1 MYFNMTVELNC
12 VKSSKRFDF
21 GVPLEDIFPPDDI
34 HPRLKF
40 IFQKALGLYEESHL
54 SIQDILNERL
64 CLQECLELKQSII
77 YDKQPGINLFNPVGA
92 YFWIIRHFL
101 GLLPIPLIPKITST
115 HRYNWEELSRK
126 CRNLLRTNK
135 FRNRKEFNF
144 FNYSIAKSLNNL
156 PKEHILMLN
165 TVVVFIREVSK
176 EKSSENI
183 LQSLLRYYCDAV
195 FIRPFTPGHRVADVD
210 MFPLMSY
217 LVKKWFYIIEY
228 LKTEYIPSF
237 SLNNYYTRTK
247 SEKPSQIHSHITNL
261 PDMFWFNKNMPS
273 SSVIVKYLKD
283 AECQTDSTN
292 EETLNSSVN
301 TMTQKELP
309 GSADCSV
316 IFEDIDISNISTP
329 TEQHIFFKNINSSLK
344 LRKLT
349 SFVSSLCDITEDEE
363 NSGKKNDKKLDSNK
377 QDENL
382 QIQIEPEESDE
393 GNSKFQSI
401 YEECNVDNTNTNEQ
415 NLKWNDV
422 MAEIQRTVKK
432 VENYNYD
439 ESYSSALE
447 YRSASSSPIESTFS
461 SGSIKTDHI
470 SFGNSSQKLNNN
482 ESQKS
487 NKSDDKQNK
496 DLHTSMYLSFCSSD
510 EELYYSLNGRNDN
523 VEENE
528 EDSISNFSLKRLI
541 FNFKFLKSISPKLK
555 RSKNVFTNMAT
566 KNVKYKRFKS

>member
-1 MYFNMTVELNC
+1 
-12 VKSSKRFDF
+12 
-21 GVPLEDIFPPDDI
+21 
-34 HPRLKF
+34 
-40 IFQKALGLYEESHL
+40 
-54 SIQDILNERL
+54 
-64 CLQECLELKQSII
+64 
-77 YDKQPGINLFNPVGA
+77 
-92 YFWIIRHFL
+92 
-101 GLLPIPLIPKITST
+101 
-115 HRYNWEELSRK
+115 
-126 CRNLLRTNK
+126 
-135 FRNRKEFNF
+135 
-144 FNYSIAKSLNNL
+144 
-156 PKEHILMLN
+156 
-165 TVVVFIREVSK
+165 
-176 EKSSENI
+176 
-183 LQSLLRYYCDAV
+183 
-195 FIRPFTPGHRVADVD
+195 

-447 YRSASSSPIESTFS
+447 
-461 SGSIKTDHI
+461 
-470 SFGNSSQKLNNN
+470 
-482 ESQKS
+482 
-487 NKSDDKQNK
+487 
-496 DLHTSMYLSFCSSD
+496 C
-510 EELYYSLNGRNDN
+510 
-523 VEENE
+523 
-528 EDSISNFSLKRLI
+528 
-541 FNFKFLKSISPKLK
+541 
-555 RSKNVFTNMAT
+555 
-566 KNVKYKRFKS
+566 